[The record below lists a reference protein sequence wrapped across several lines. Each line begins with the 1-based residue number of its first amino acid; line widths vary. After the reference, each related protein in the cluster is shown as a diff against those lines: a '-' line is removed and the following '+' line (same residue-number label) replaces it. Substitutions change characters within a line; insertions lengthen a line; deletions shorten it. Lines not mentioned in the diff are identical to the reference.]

1 MVRSLPSQISCV
13 AKIGFHLR
21 GTWSTYLTGRYLLSW
36 EIQGINYRYIIY
48 TYLHVHRQVGTVIYR
63 TLFFLSYYLLGLIA
77 RPYISLY
84 YIPMYLGMQC
94 RSDWDLELKEWKQLK
109 LPEKRERYARCAIA
123 SLEVQLKAPPCTW
136 ACQISLNV
144 KMLPGQLWQ
153 LGHLV
158 HVLLHLLS

>member
-1 MVRSLPSQISCV
+1 MVRSLPSQISPMQPRPRF
-13 AKIGFHLR
+13 GFHLR
-21 GTWSTYLTGRYLLSW
+21 GTRNTYLLVPFVQLFTFSGNLRYYYS
-36 EIQGINYRYIIY
+36 YM
-48 TYLHVHRQVGTVIYR
+48 VIYR

-144 KMLPGQLWQ
+144 KLLPGQLWQ